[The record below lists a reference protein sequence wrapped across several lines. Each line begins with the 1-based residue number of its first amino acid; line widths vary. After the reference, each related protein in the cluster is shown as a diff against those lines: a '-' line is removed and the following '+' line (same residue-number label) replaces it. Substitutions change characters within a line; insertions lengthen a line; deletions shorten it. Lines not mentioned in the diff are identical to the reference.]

1 MVRPAARSTASR
13 TVRSTAGP
21 ARTAIRRLA
30 FRHSAKPALGFEI
43 FRLSDLYERARQLP
57 EEHGLEVPQRPE
69 FHTIYVGL
77 RGKGQH
83 IVDFTPVPLGAHHL
97 TFVARGRV
105 QQFVPDRRVD
115 AWMLLFTPEFL
126 LVGGGSAD
134 PLALPATLATSWA
147 APALAVAPAVAS
159 ELVALAEQLEAEHA
173 RPLDELQP
181 WLLSALLRQLV
192 LRAERLI
199 ERPPPLPAPLQRF
212 FTILERDHA
221 RVRSV
226 EHYARQAGISARRLA
241 ELTHG
246 HTGKPTKQVIDERV
260 ILEQKRL
267 LVHTDLSVKEL
278 AARTGFAEP
287 TNLVKFFRHH
297 VGATPQ
303 AFRDHH
309 RRGISPSRR
318 RS

>member
-1 MVRPAARSTASR
+1 MAQ
-13 TVRSTAGP
+13 P
-21 ARTAIRRLA
+21 ARTGIRPLP
-30 FRHSAKPALGFEI
+30 FRHNVKPALGFEI
-43 FRLSDLYERARQLP
+43 FRLSDLHERARQLP
-57 EEHGLEVPQRPE
+57 AEHGLEVPQRPE
-69 FHTIYVGL
+69 FHTIYVGF

-105 QQFVPDRRVD
+105 QQFVPDHRVD

-126 LVGGGSAD
+126 FAGSDSPD
-134 PLALPATLATSWA
+134 PLAQPATLSTSWI
-147 APALAVAPAVAS
+147 APALAVAPVVAG

-181 WLLSALLRQLV
+181 WLLSALLRVLV

-199 ERPPPLPAPLQRF
+199 DRPPPLPAPLQRF

-221 RVRSV
+221 VARSV
-226 EHYARQAGISARRLA
+226 EHYARHAGISARRLA

-246 HTGKPTKQVIDERV
+246 HTGKSTKQVIDERV

-267 LVHTDLSVKEL
+267 LVHTELSVKEL

-297 VGATPQ
+297 TGTTPL
-303 AFRDHH
+303 AFRERH
-309 RRGISPSRR
+309 RRGILPSRR